1 MVLLAG
7 SESLLRDDTLRA
19 IRAQVL
25 PPGAA
30 DFNLDRLSGDTAT
43 ASALRDAV
51 GTLPV
56 LADRRLVILRDP
68 EVRSGARG
76 AELTNALVEIV
87 AELSVQQSIV
97 LVVTASRV
105 DGRAKWV
112 KAFVDPAVRVDCEP
126 PRGQRAL
133 ASFVKREASR
143 QGVALDN
150 DAIELF
156 LERIGPQLMMLRQE
170 IAKAALLAGPGQ
182 PVSRAHVD
190 VATSPVVEQPIWQI
204 TDAIGEGRRA
214 DALLQLSRMIGNG
227 APEMVVLGSLAAHF
241 RKLARLRSGGNISG
255 PPFLTRKLESQARRY
270 TLPRLRSCLDAIH
283 QTDVAL
289 KGATAL
295 RPELAL
301 ERLVIGLT
309 G

>member
-1 MVLLAG
+1 
-7 SESLLRDDTLRA
+7 
-19 IRAQVL
+19 VL

-68 EVRSGARG
+68 ELRSGARG
-76 AELTNALVEIV
+76 AELTDALVEIV

-97 LVVTASRV
+97 LVVTAARV

-112 KAFVDPAVRVDCEP
+112 KAFVEPAARVDCEP

-133 ASFVKREASR
+133 ASFVQREASR

-204 TDAIGEGRRA
+204 TDAIGEGRGA
-214 DALLQLSRMIGNG
+214 DALLQLSRMIGTG
-227 APEMVVLGSLAAHF
+227 APAMVVLGSLAAHF

-270 TLPRLRSCLDAIH
+270 TLPRLMSCLDAIH

-295 RPELAL
+295 KPELAL